1 MSTATYFQDQ
11 LPLTHPEAI
20 KLLNNSRNLYFQHSK
35 LLKWFLSIGSP
46 TMDVCSHEG
55 RQLDGLFVLTDI
67 TSFDQPT
74 LSSAIVVVFKRYKYL
89 NTASLEICHI
99 KESDKQL
106 LFSAL
111 HQSPSAKHDFFIF
124 VPFKVWQPSKPP
136 LLSICE
142 KSNTKTLLD
151 KV

>member
-11 LPLTHPEAI
+11 LPRTNPEAI

-67 TSFDQPT
+67 TSFEPT

-111 HQSPSAKHDFFIF
+111 HQSPLAKHFFIF
-124 VPFKVWQPSKPP
+124 F
-136 LLSICE
+136 LLS
-142 KSNTKTLLD
+142 KFGNLQNHPSYRYVRSQTLQLC
-151 KV
+151 

>member
-1 MSTATYFQDQ
+1 
-11 LPLTHPEAI
+11 
-20 KLLNNSRNLYFQHSK
+20 
-35 LLKWFLSIGSP
+35 
-46 TMDVCSHEG
+46 MDVCSHEG

-111 HQSPSAKHDFFIF
+111 HQSPSAKHDFLYLSL
-124 VPFKVWQPSKPP
+124 SKFDNLQSHPCYRYVR
-136 LLSICE
+136 SQ
-142 KSNTKTLLD
+142 TLKLC
-151 KV
+151 